1 MYERIK
7 TDLKDWDLYIT
18 DNPTNFYVQSVI
30 ERVSQEQSLLT
41 KLTDDP
47 YTYDRLIRFNR
58 KFNILW
64 LYKGNPVYGFFAV
77 QYDKLPS
84 NIIRMYTRLYK
95 LNRKENLFSREFL
108 FNENKTY
115 SIYLKRLFHAHKI
128 DTIFFT
134 RHTATTTNDI
144 NKWKSSKRNKQ
155 FMNLDIKY
163 ADNIRFRGVDQ
174 TIYYYNAWQPNKSLD
189 DSFIK
194 TLGSI

>member
-1 MYERIK
+1 MYDRIK
-7 TDLKDWDLYIT
+7 TDLEDWDLYIT
-18 DNPTNFYVQSVI
+18 DNLTDFYAQSFI
-30 ERVSQEQSLLT
+30 EKVAEEQSLLT
-41 KLTDDP
+41 KLVDNP
-47 YTYDRLIRFNR
+47 YTYDRVIRFNR
-58 KFNILW
+58 KFTILW

-77 QYDKLPS
+77 QYNKLPS

-108 FNENKTY
+108 LNENKTY

-155 FMNLDIKY
+155 FMNLDIKH
-163 ADNIRFRGVDQ
+163 ANNIRFRGVDQ

-189 DSFIK
+189 ESFIK

>member
-7 TDLKDWDLYIT
+7 TDLEDWDLYIT
-18 DNPTNFYVQSVI
+18 DNPTNFYVQSFI
-30 ERVSQEQSLLT
+30 EKVSQEQSLLT
-41 KLTDDP
+41 RLTDDP

-64 LYKGNPVYGFFAV
+64 LFKGNPVYGFFAV

-115 SIYLKRLFHAHKI
+115 SIYLK
-128 DTIFFT
+128 DY
-134 RHTATTTNDI
+134 
-144 NKWKSSKRNKQ
+144 
-155 FMNLDIKY
+155 FMHIKLILY
-163 ADNIRFRGVDQ
+163 FLPGIQ
-174 TIYYYNAWQPNKSLD
+174 QLLLMT
-189 DSFIK
+189 
-194 TLGSI
+194 